1 MTWVGEAKEVAVGG
15 EFNGWAPVPLSCQ
28 QGETWAVHV
37 DVEPGCYTYRY
48 LVDGA
53 WKVKEGEGEEV
64 EEDEKGEKANV
75 LIVEEEEDE
84 EVEQVAEEKEV
95 IEEAVKEE
103 VATLQDVLDTLT
115 LENKEE
121 KIGVLPEESKPSEIL
136 KEESSKEEKDEEK
149 VEKKDEKK
157 VEKEVEKKVEKKV
170 SPKVAIMNLARS
182 KRGKVTD
189 KENTPKIE
197 KEEGTPKTPL
207 IKASKLG
214 TPKLG
219 TPKTGKLGKLHPDE
233 VESPRRITRNLL
245 AKMGPNASN

>member
-1 MTWVGEAKEVAVGG
+1 M
-15 EFNGWAPVPLSCQ
+15 
-28 QGETWAVHV
+28 
-37 DVEPGCYTYRY
+37 
-48 LVDGA
+48 
-53 WKVKEGEGEEV
+53 KEGEGEEV

-136 KEESSKEEKDEEK
+136 KEESPKEEKVEEEKDEE
-149 VEKKDEKK
+149 K

-219 TPKTGKLGKLHPDE
+219 TPKVSPQFLLIRSCGRHSHYLCFKTGKLGKLHPDE
-233 VESPRRITRNLL
+233 VESPRRITRC
-245 AKMGPNASN
+245 

>member
-1 MTWVGEAKEVAVGG
+1 VGG
-15 EFNGWAPVPLSCQ
+15 EFNGWAPLPLSRQ

-37 DVEPGCYTYRY
+37 DVEPGCYTYRF

-53 WKVKEGEGEEV
+53 WKVKEGEEV

-84 EVEQVAEEKEV
+84 EEVEQVAEDK
-95 IEEAVKEE
+95 EAVKEE
-103 VATLQDVLDTLT
+103 VATIQDVLDTLT
-115 LENKEE
+115 LENKQE
-121 KIGVLPEESKPSEIL
+121 KIDILPEESKPSEIL
-136 KEESSKEEKDEEK
+136 KEESPKEEKAEEKDEEK
-149 VEKKDEKK
+149 VEEKDEEKVEVEDEKK
-157 VEKEVEKKVEKKV
+157 VDEKDEKKV
-170 SPKVAIMNLARS
+170 SPKVEMKETRS

-189 KENTPKIE
+189 KENTPQIP
-197 KEEGTPKTPL
+197 KEAVSVKEGTPKTGTPL
-207 IKASKLG
+207 IKAAKLG

-245 AKMGPNASN
+245 AKLGPNASK